1 MSVATTT
8 QLQALHADILAW
20 FDESARELPWRTDPQ
35 PWRVMV
41 SEFMLQQTPVARV
54 LPVFETWI
62 RRWPSPTALASDSP
76 GEAVRAWGKLG
87 YPRRALRLHA
97 SAVAIVE
104 RHGGEVP
111 SDVDSLRA
119 LPGVG
124 DYTAAAIASFAFRG
138 RQVVLDTNVRRLF
151 ARTVQ
156 GVEYP
161 ADSITAAERE
171 MAVDLLPERD
181 ADRWAAATMELG
193 AVICTAKSPRCGG
206 CPVEDRCAWNAAG
219 RPAHDGPPRRGQA
232 YAGTDRQVR
241 GRLLDVLRVSDS
253 PVTKDSLDAAWHD
266 AAQRE
271 RCLASLLADGLITES
286 RGLYRL

>member
-54 LPVFETWI
+54 LPMFETWI
-62 RRWPSPTALASDSP
+62 RRWPSPTSLASDSP

-97 SAVAIVE
+97 TAVAIVE

-124 DYTAAAIASFAFRG
+124 DYTAAAIASFAFGQRHA
-138 RQVVLDTNVRRLF
+138 VLDTNVRRLF

-156 GVEYP
+156 GVEFP
-161 ADSITAAERE
+161 ADSITAAERGL
-171 MAVDLLPERD
+171 ASALLPARD
-181 ADRWAAATMELG
+181 AHRWAASTMELG
-193 AVICTAKSPRCGG
+193 AVICTAKSPKCAI
-206 CPVEDRCAWNAAG
+206 CPVEQHCAWNAAG
-219 RPAHDGPPRRGQA
+219 RPSHNGPPRRGQA

-241 GRLLDVLRVSDS
+241 GLLLDVLRASDS
-253 PVTKDSLDAAWHD
+253 PVTTAELDAVWDD
-266 AAQRE
+266 ANQRE
-271 RCLASLLADGLITES
+271 RCLASLLSDGLVTEDGG
-286 RGLYRL
+286 RYRL